1 MQVPLLVDARLDPG
15 AERPEI
21 GGGGFA
27 IVRVDE
33 VHEWLGEQL
42 LCAVK
47 PSVRRNA
54 GLTRL

>member
-15 AERPEI
+15 AERLEI

-33 VHEWLGEQL
+33 VHERLGKQL
-42 LCAVK
+42 LLREAK
-47 PSVRRNA
+47 RALERRLDA
-54 GLTRL
+54 L